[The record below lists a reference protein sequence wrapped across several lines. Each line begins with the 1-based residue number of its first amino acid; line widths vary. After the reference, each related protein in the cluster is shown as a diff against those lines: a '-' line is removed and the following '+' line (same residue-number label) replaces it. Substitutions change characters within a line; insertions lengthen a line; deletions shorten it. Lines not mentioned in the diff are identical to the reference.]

1 MLNIQIKK
9 QLGTLQLE
17 TDLQL
22 PAQGISAIFGR
33 SGAGKTSLVNLLSGL
48 ERPDE
53 GLITLG
59 ERTLFDSGQGIM
71 LPPEKRRIGYVFQ
84 DARLFPHFRVS
95 GNLKYANRNPDPSQF
110 DQIVRLLGLEHLLDR
125 YPASLSGGEKQ
136 RVAIARAL
144 LSNPDMLLM
153 DEPLASL
160 DEPRKAEF
168 LPYLEQLVQQI
179 QLPVLYVS
187 HNLEEILRLADQL
200 VLIDSGKVVCQ
211 GPLAEVWSSPQ
222 MQPWQPDQDIST
234 VVETHLARQHP
245 DYPMTCLNLDNGI
258 SLWTSYID
266 APLDTPVRLRI
277 HARDISLVRTEPEQ
291 SSIRNII
298 PVRVS
303 AIENPTSND
312 NRVIRLQAGNCEL
325 RCNITA
331 WAADE
336 LKIKTGDSL
345 FAQIKGMS
353 VTRNDWISNR

>member
-1 MLNIQIKK
+1 MLKIQVSK
-9 QLGTLQLE
+9 QLGSLQLE
-17 TDLQL
+17 TDLTL
-22 PAQGISAIFGR
+22 PSRGISAIFGR
-33 SGAGKTSLVNLLSGL
+33 SGAGKTSLVNLISGL
-48 ERPDE
+48 ERPDN
-53 GLITLG
+53 GVIKIG
-59 ERTLFDSGQGIM
+59 EHTLFSSEHNVM
-71 LPPEKRRIGYVFQ
+71 LPPEHRRIGYVFQ
-84 DARLFPHFRVS
+84 DARLFPHYRVS
-95 GNLKYANRNPDPSQF
+95 GNLKYANRNPDPAQF

-179 QLPVLYVS
+179 QLPVIYVS

-200 VLIDSGKVVCQ
+200 VLLDNGKVIKQ

-222 MQPWQPDQDIST
+222 MRPWQPDQDIST
-234 VVETHLARQHP
+234 VVETHLKQQHP
-245 DYPMTCLNLDNGI
+245 DYPMSCLSLDNEI

-266 APLDTPVRLRI
+266 APLNTPVRLRI
-277 HARDISLVRTEPEQ
+277 HARDISLVRNPPAQ

-298 PVRVS
+298 PVTVTCS
-303 AIENPTSND
+303 GNINCND
-312 NRVIRLQAGNCEL
+312 NRLISLQAGRCEL
-325 RCNITA
+325 KCNITA

-336 LKIKTGDSL
+336 LNISTGDSL